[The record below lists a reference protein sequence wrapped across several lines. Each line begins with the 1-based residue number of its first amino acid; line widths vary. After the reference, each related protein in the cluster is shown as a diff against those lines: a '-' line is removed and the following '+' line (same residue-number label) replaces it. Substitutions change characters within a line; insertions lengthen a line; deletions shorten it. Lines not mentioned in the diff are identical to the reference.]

1 MIIDLFTTPEGTGIT
16 SELIA
21 MTSVDSGTIETSSE
35 LISMTSVDSDTVE
48 TTSVDTSTNMDSIS
62 SIWVN
67 NLITTI
73 ASITDTTNKKCKTF
87 DGFLY

>member
-1 MIIDLFTTPEGTGIT
+1 MTIDLFTTPEGTGT
-16 SELIA
+16 TTEL
-21 MTSVDSGTIETSSE
+21 V
-35 LISMTSVDSDTVE
+35 SMTSVDSDTVE
-48 TTSVDTSTNMDSIS
+48 TTSVDTLTKMDSIS